1 MSKNFVAFNI
11 KNLYQ
16 KLLSLHFSLFQSKKK
31 KFEKMLVPNISQ
43 LPNPQD
49 PPFSHPKN
57 NLHPL
62 SPIYP

>member
-1 MSKNFVAFNI
+1 MKNNYHYISHYSKI
-11 KNLYQ
+11 
-16 KLLSLHFSLFQSKKK
+16 KK